1 MSLSNLIRKRD
12 TENLATA
19 NPAISAAQPEEAAA
33 GLAALAAL
41 ALATPE
47 EAAPA
52 DPFALVRAWRRMR
65 AAGFTLTV
73 ESDGLVV
80 TPASG
85 LSDLQ
90 REYLRSHKGALV
102 ALLSDA
108 ETLAATLMEAGP
120 AGLALGEGTPAT
132 WPVDRLMASGEVL
145 YSDNRMVNRMD
156 RRYLLEH
163 APAVIDAGPDI
174 RPANVLPMDRDA
186 YEERAAIMEFD
197 GGLPRDEA
205 ERKALALAIRAQ
217 ELRAEGWDA
226 WNAKARAESESLP
239 GWERGP

>member
-1 MSLSNLIRKRD
+1 M
-12 TENLATA
+12 
-19 NPAISAAQPEEAAA
+19 
-33 GLAALAAL
+33 AALSL
-41 ALATPE
+41 VE
-47 EAAPA
+47 APA
-52 DPFALVRAWRRMR
+52 DHSATVRGWRRMK
-65 AAGFTLTV
+65 AAGFSLSV
-73 ESDGLVV
+73 RADKLIAS
-80 TPASG
+80 PASG
-85 LSDLQ
+85 LSDAQ
-90 REYLRSHKGALV
+90 RAYLRSHKGALV
-102 ALLSDA
+102 GLLEDA
-108 ETLAATLMEAGP
+108 ETLYAALQAAGP

-239 GWERGP
+239 GWERAP